1 MKPFIQITIV
11 GFVVLIIAMLI
22 VVCLKVE
29 KHKAQIDAQK
39 HMIGELT
46 EALHSMEVM
55 YLKCA
60 GSVKAEQYGAH
71 YVDGKIK
78 FYQTND

>member
-1 MKPFIQITIV
+1 MKPFIQTTV
-11 GFVVLIIAMLI
+11 AGFIVLIIAMLI

-29 KHKAQIDAQK
+29 KHKAQIEAQK

-46 EALHSMEVM
+46 EDLHTYEVM
-55 YLKCA
+55 YLKCV
-60 GSVKAEQYGAH
+60 GSVQIEKHGAH

-78 FYQTND
+78 FYETK